1 MAEVSLKLAGF
12 YSERVAV
19 ISPSDNSVKNKKK
32 MVKNY
37 NMESSYLGGIVTK
50 SDRYEDLLEAARIA
64 CDTLGADTI
73 VLGCAN
79 YILHD
84 RDIERELKVRVID
97 GISFGIGI
105 LETMCRD
112 LDYKGRR

>member
-1 MAEVSLKLAGF
+1 MLFRS
-12 YSERVAV
+12 
-19 ISPSDNSVKNKKK
+19 KNKKK

-37 NMESSYLGGIVTK
+37 NMENSYLGGVVTK
-50 SDRYEDLLEAARIA
+50 SDKYEDLLDAARISR
-64 CDTLGADTI
+64 DKLGADTI

-84 RDIERELKVRVID
+84 RAIEKELDVKVID